1 MTEKW
6 KCTIQD
12 WRGHMF
18 GRSEPD
24 SKVSIHDTRE
34 EAEREGRIAKAIAEN
49 SADVLVSVEMVK
61 PKRQR
66 TKAKVS
72 PWLDGLP
79 EMRKRFKGD

>member
-18 GRSEPD
+18 GRSEPEL
-24 SKVSIHDTRE
+24 KVSFHDTRE
-34 EAEREGRIAKAIAEN
+34 EAEREARLAKAMAEN
-49 SADVLVSVEMVK
+49 SADLLVSIEVVR
-61 PKRQR
+61 PKRQV

>member
-18 GRSEPD
+18 GRSEPAL
-24 SKVSIHDTRE
+24 KVSFHDTRE
-34 EAEREGRIAKAIAEN
+34 EAEREARLAKAMAED
-49 SADVLVSVEMVK
+49 SADVLVNVEPAQ
-61 PKRQR
+61 PKRQV
-66 TKAKVS
+66 TKANVS